1 MGDFRKNIL
10 QTDFERKKSCKEIP
24 AIQWLCMSGKKILS
38 PEVCEKNSYAK
49 QITHIP
55 LKSQMV
61 GPLPIS
67 LLTSFGAVSTT

>member
-1 MGDFRKNIL
+1 MSDFRKHIL
-10 QTDFERKKSCKEIP
+10 QTDFERKKILQGNSSHTMALYVRE
-24 AIQWLCMSGKKILS
+24 KILS

>member
-1 MGDFRKNIL
+1 MALYVR
-10 QTDFERKKSCKEIP
+10 E
-24 AIQWLCMSGKKILS
+24 KILS
-38 PEVCEKNSYAK
+38 PEVCEKNYYAK

>member
-1 MGDFRKNIL
+1 MALYVR
-10 QTDFERKKSCKEIP
+10 E
-24 AIQWLCMSGKKILS
+24 KILS

-67 LLTSFGAVSTT
+67 LLTSFGAVSTTWTTNQFTVFCLFLETIGP

>member
-1 MGDFRKNIL
+1 MALYVR
-10 QTDFERKKSCKEIP
+10 E
-24 AIQWLCMSGKKILS
+24 KIVS